1 MSKKPNPRVIGS
13 FVVAGTAV
21 AIGCIIYFGSVS
33 LGKGT
38 ARFMLLFDES
48 VSGLSEGAKVKV
60 RGVPIGS
67 VKQIMLKTPNQED
80 DDNRIPV
87 VIEVDLEVM
96 KRLGVEK
103 ERIAETS
110 LEETI
115 KQQVERGLRGQLV
128 LSSMLTGQYYIE
140 LDMHIDTPSA
150 GPLVTATTAPY
161 MEIPTSPSQFAEI
174 GQSADKVIARVAA
187 VPFDRMGDE
196 LVKLL
201 TGINKVMDELDRG
214 NLAGNLVRSIDDL
227 RKQMESPKLGNVI
240 QSFGATMKGIQEIVE
255 DLNPRLG
262 PLLTEFQGISSEL
275 TNTLQVAR
283 TSLATLQSAAE
294 DAEDMFSPESP
305 IRYRTEEALHSISK
319 AAESVQRLADLLEQN
334 PQSLLTG
341 KTGRKE

>member
-1 MSKKPNPRVIGS
+1 VSKKPNPRVIGS

-21 AIGCIIYFGSVS
+21 AIGCIVYFGSIS
-33 LGKGT
+33 LGKGA

-67 VKQIMLKTPNQED
+67 VKQIMLKTPNQQD

-87 VIEVDLEVM
+87 VIEVDLEIM
-96 KRLGVEK
+96 KRLGIEK
-103 ERIAETS
+103 ERIAEVS

-140 LDMHIDTPSA
+140 LDIHTNSPAA
-150 GPLVTATTAPY
+150 GNLVTATTAPY
-161 MEIPTSPSQFAEI
+161 MEIPTLPSQFAEI
-174 GQSADKVIARVAA
+174 GQSADNVIARIAA
-187 VPFDRMGDE
+187 VPFDQMGEE
-196 LVKLL
+196 LVNLL
-201 TGINKVMDELDRG
+201 TGINKVIDELNRG
-214 NLAGNLVRSIDDL
+214 DVAGNLVRSIDDL
-227 RKQMESPKLGNVI
+227 RQQMESPKLGEAI
-240 QSFGATMKGIQEIVE
+240 QGFGATMKGIQEIVE
-255 DLNPRLG
+255 NINPRLG
-262 PLLTEFQGISSEL
+262 PLLTDFQGISSEL
-275 TNTLQVAR
+275 TNTLHVAR
-283 TSLATLQSAAE
+283 GSLRSLQSAAE
-294 DAEDMFSPESP
+294 DAGEMFSPESP
-305 IRYRTEEALHSISK
+305 IRYRTEEALHNISK